1 LYNLCN
7 LCFHIAAPQV
17 ITDIA
22 TFLKDECVVVCSHC
36 FPAKRTI
43 IDMQACV
50 SHLTTEVF
58 GEYIQT
64 MAEPVV
70 KAHVA
75 AAAVAS
81 AAAAAAQSSKSQAVM
96 RAESFLQLGGQ
107 TCPSCRRPFWYEHG
121 CAALKCDECK
131 AIFCMWCRAIGFD
144 SRQAHLHPFE
154 CPQRPHHDEILLPSC
169 LVPCNDA
176 DSDFIHSFYAVRNLR
191 ALRHH
196 MQTNMA
202 LADQVEIF
210 NTDIVRTIIGDT
222 CKSRDK
228 FRISHPA
235 KLRVLRVPMHRILHF
250 DLVQESN
257 VLNER
262 LRQHDIWDSSDTD
275 EDSSSSPASP
285 ASSESE
291 DPNFG
296 VLFRP
301 EIPPQRNVAQQMH
314 ALDQIIPPHV
324 PPQRNAPPPLPRVPI
339 VDPQGAGV
347 IPPQRNVAQQMHA
360 LDQIIPPHVPPQ
372 RNAPPPLPRVPIVDP
387 PGAGVIPP
395 QINPAVNPEVL
406 ATVRFLMDAT
416 MCSQTEAL
424 DALQAHNYSAD
435 DAARS
440 LLERAQLQR
449 QRFRFW

>member
-154 CPQRPHHDEILLPSC
+154 CPQRPHQDEILLPSC

-176 DSDFIHSFYAVRNLR
+176 DSGFIHSFYAVRNLR

-275 EDSSSSPASP
+275 EDSSSPASP

-301 EIPPQRNVAQQMH
+301 E
-314 ALDQIIPPHV
+314 
-324 PPQRNAPPPLPRVPI
+324 
-339 VDPQGAGV
+339 

-424 DALQAHNYSAD
+424 DALQEHNYSAD